1 MNGVHGRNGPLSFV
15 SAHQESEFVGFLQ
28 LVQLLVTGNR
38 RIFFSLF
45 FIHQTLHWHDT
56 QQGKSLSLLSLIP
69 AWMRCKR
76 DGTDTKI
83 SRRRVGVQGV
93 GRDWWSEGEF
103 CQEDTPIPAMG
114 FVRSLHFYRKVPQD
128 VTEATLAGGVMSLLA
143 LLAMGVL
150 AVQHVSHFA
159 RVELETKVEVDEF
172 ADQPLR
178 IEFNV
183 CNATH
188 RPNLRHPHLTES
200 TRAHLRS

>member
-1 MNGVHGRNGPLSFV
+1 
-15 SAHQESEFVGFLQ
+15 
-28 LVQLLVTGNR
+28 
-38 RIFFSLF
+38 
-45 FIHQTLHWHDT
+45 
-56 QQGKSLSLLSLIP
+56 
-69 AWMRCKR
+69 
-76 DGTDTKI
+76 
-83 SRRRVGVQGV
+83 
-93 GRDWWSEGEF
+93 
-103 CQEDTPIPAMG
+103 MG

-172 ADQPLR
+172 AAQPLR

>member
-1 MNGVHGRNGPLSFV
+1 MFWGIHAAI
-15 SAHQESEFVGFLQ
+15 SAQ
-28 LVQLLVTGNR
+28 
-38 RIFFSLF
+38 
-45 FIHQTLHWHDT
+45 
-56 QQGKSLSLLSLIP
+56 
-69 AWMRCKR
+69 
-76 DGTDTKI
+76 
-83 SRRRVGVQGV
+83 
-93 GRDWWSEGEF
+93 
-103 CQEDTPIPAMG
+103 PIPP
-114 FVRSLHFYRKVPQD
+114 FCHLSID
-128 VTEATLAGGVMSLLA
+128 VGAGGVMSLLA